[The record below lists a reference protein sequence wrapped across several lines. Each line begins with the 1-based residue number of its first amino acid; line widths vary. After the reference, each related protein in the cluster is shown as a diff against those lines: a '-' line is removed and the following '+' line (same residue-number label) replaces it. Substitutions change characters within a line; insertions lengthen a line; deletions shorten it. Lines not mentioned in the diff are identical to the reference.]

1 MGETV
6 MPEELPHVGPVLLL
20 TMSVVVLPVSPTAR
34 PGQLHRPSR
43 QMPVQ
48 RPVKKLSAIVGM
60 EVFQDLRHG
69 GFQSPQLDQHRLAT
83 LVPNGTVLGAATKSS
98 VNVRELT

>member
-1 MGETV
+1 MCKTV
-6 MPEELPHVGPVLLL
+6 MPEELPHVCPVLLL
-20 TMSVVVLPVSPTAR
+20 AVSVIIFSVSPAAR

-60 EVFQDLRHG
+60 EVFHNIRHG
-69 GFQSPQLDQHRLAT
+69 CFQSPQLDQHRFAA
-83 LVPNGTVLGAATKSS
+83 LVPNGTVLGPTTKKLGK
-98 VNVRELT
+98 RQG